1 MRLKIIHRAIPFLPL
16 KCPKPNNKRKVRLK
30 DMQANPAPALQIL
43 AADSVR
49 NKRILVRVDYNDGN
63 TPQLNAALEHRIRS
77 SLPTL
82 RALLAGGARVG
93 ILTHRGRPQG
103 KVVPALST
111 ASLANTLSQMLGQK
125 VTFVPDC
132 IGRIAEQAM
141 QELEPSQAV
150 LFENTRFHLGEQLNQ
165 LRFAEELA
173 KLGDALVIE
182 AFASAHRRQASTHG
196 LCALLPFG
204 YGTQYLREIGW
215 LRSWQEA
222 YRNRMMLIGGA
233 QVLPKI
239 ELLHRCIATT
249 QVMMLGGVIGQTL
262 LAAKDLNLQES
273 SVEFGAVEAA
283 RNLLA
288 EAGVLGCRIHLP
300 RDMVASTL
308 EGHIAVRRPHQLK
321 KGEMAQDLGPLT
333 LETWVRVVN
342 EPRAL
347 IWFGSVGAWEN
358 TAFRNA
364 TRTLAEAL
372 ITRHTTQPKALTLV
386 GGNGLLQALGELG
399 MLAELQAAG
408 VHLSTGGGALQHALG
423 GTIIA
428 GLDAPQGAP
437 QHTTEAYAPL

>member
-1 MRLKIIHRAIPFLPL
+1 
-16 KCPKPNNKRKVRLK
+16 
-30 DMQANPAPALQIL
+30 MQANHCPALQIL

-49 NKRILVRVDYNDGN
+49 NRRILLRVDYNDGN
-63 TPQLNAALEHRIRS
+63 IPQLGAALEHRIRS

-82 RALLAGGARVG
+82 RALLAEGARVG

-111 ASLANTLSQMLGQK
+111 AGLATTLSQMLGQQIP
-125 VTFVPDC
+125 FVPDC
-132 IGRIAEQAM
+132 IGRIAAQAM
-141 QELEPSQAV
+141 AKVGPGQAV

-165 LRFAEELA
+165 MRFAEELA

-182 AFASAHRRQASTHG
+182 AFASAHRRQASTHA
-196 LCALLPFG
+196 LSALLPYG
-204 YGTQYLREIGW
+204 YGTQYVREVGW
-215 LRSWQEA
+215 LRDWQEA
-222 YRNRMMLIGGA
+222 HRNRMMLVGGA

-239 ELLHRCIATT
+239 ELLHRCIAST

-273 SVEFGAVEAA
+273 TVEFGAIESA

-300 RDMVASTL
+300 RDIVASTL
-308 EGHIAVRRPHQLK
+308 EGHIAVRRPHQLRP
-321 KGEMAQDLGPLT
+321 GEMAQDLGPLT
-333 LETWVRVVN
+333 LETWVRVIN

-347 IWFGSVGAWEN
+347 IWFGSVGAWEHI
-358 TAFRNA
+358 AFRNA

-372 ITRHTTQPKALTLV
+372 LMRHKTQPKALTLV
-386 GGNGLLQALGELG
+386 GGNGLLQALGELE
-399 MLAELQAAG
+399 MFNTLQAAG

-428 GLDAPQGAP
+428 GLEAPQGSPFHNA
-437 QHTTEAYAPL
+437 EVYAPL